1 MVTMVT
7 SRRKRPTAL
16 PACCFATCHAP
27 SCPVMPRVAPC
38 HAVSLMYE
46 DARNVLKAFLYT
58 TVSDAAV
65 SFSLIF
71 AKCSIR
77 LFA

>member
-1 MVTMVT
+1 
-7 SRRKRPTAL
+7 
-16 PACCFATCHAP
+16 
-27 SCPVMPRVAPC
+27 
-38 HAVSLMYE
+38 MYE